1 MNVYY
6 GAAGDCANDDYVYD
20 MLHIKSAVLDGVGD
34 GVNVDDD
41 V

>member
-1 MNVYY
+1 MFTMAQQAIVPIMIMFM
-6 GAAGDCANDDYVYD
+6 

>member
-1 MNVYY
+1 MFTLAQQGIVPIMIMFT
-6 GAAGDCANDDYVYD
+6 
-20 MLHIKSAVLDGVGD
+20 MLHIKSAVLDGVGS

>member
-1 MNVYY
+1 MP
-6 GAAGDCANDDYVYD
+6 
-20 MLHIKSAVLDGVGD
+20 MIIMFTILHIKSAVLDGVGD

>member
-6 GAAGDCANDDYVYD
+6 GAAGDCAHDDYVYD
-20 MLHIKSAVLDGVGD
+20 ATYIKTAVLDGVGR

>member
-1 MNVYY
+1 MFTMAKQAIVPMMIMFM
-6 GAAGDCANDDYVYD
+6 
-20 MLHIKSAVLDGVGD
+20 MLHIKSAVLDGVSD

>member
-1 MNVYY
+1 MFTMAQQAIVPM
-6 GAAGDCANDDYVYD
+6 VIMFM

>member
-1 MNVYY
+1 MNVFY

-20 MLHIKSAVLDGVGD
+20 ATYIKTAVLDGVSD
-34 GVNVDDD
+34 GVNVDNC